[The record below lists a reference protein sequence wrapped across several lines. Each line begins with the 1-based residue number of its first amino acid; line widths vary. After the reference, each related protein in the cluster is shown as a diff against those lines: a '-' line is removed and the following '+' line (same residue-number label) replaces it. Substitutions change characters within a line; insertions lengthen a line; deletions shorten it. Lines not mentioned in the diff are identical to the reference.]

1 VPTALD
7 NGRRSPRKLLTRRR
21 RSAARAETAE
31 GLRKGGR
38 GLDWLRPAA
47 AAYPS
52 PSEQRVLMGGKAT
65 WLITAAVAA
74 VVIVGVVDAL
84 RGSSSHHES
93 AHAAQAPTVVDL
105 GGATLTLESVSAQ
118 AATEPMATTEPQ
130 GTTDTAAIPSPPPER
145 LPRCTMPQLVL
156 AVKIV
161 DGSAMLVLRRV
172 AGEPCH
178 HGQPGF
184 VQLMQIPYTESCD
197 PAGSYLAVAT
207 VGPYEARRTVSGTEI
222 VCNHG

>member
-1 VPTALD
+1 M
-7 NGRRSPRKLLTRRR
+7 R
-21 RSAARAETAE
+21 
-31 GLRKGGR
+31 
-38 GLDWLRPAA
+38 
-47 AAYPS
+47 
-52 PSEQRVLMGGKAT
+52 GKAT

-74 VVIVGVVDAL
+74 VLIVGVVDAL
-84 RGSSSHHES
+84 RGSSHHES

-105 GGATLTLESVSAQ
+105 GGATLTLESVTTQ
-118 AATEPMATTEPQ
+118 ATTEPVATTEPQ
-130 GTTDTAAIPSPPPER
+130 GTTDTAPIPTQPEH
-145 LPRCTMPQLVL
+145 LPRCTTPQLAL

-178 HGQPGF
+178 HGQSHIGLTVLDQSGHKVVLFGHGSGPESSTVPADFIPGF
-184 VQLMQIPYTESCD
+184 VQLMKIPYTEYCD

>member
-1 VPTALD
+1 M
-7 NGRRSPRKLLTRRR
+7 R
-21 RSAARAETAE
+21 
-31 GLRKGGR
+31 
-38 GLDWLRPAA
+38 
-47 AAYPS
+47 
-52 PSEQRVLMGGKAT
+52 GKAT

-178 HGQPGF
+178 HGQSHIGLTVLDQSGHRVALFGHGSGPESSTAPADFIPGF

-207 VGPYEARRTVSGTEI
+207 VGPYEAHRTVSGTEI

>member
-1 VPTALD
+1 M
-7 NGRRSPRKLLTRRR
+7 R
-21 RSAARAETAE
+21 
-31 GLRKGGR
+31 
-38 GLDWLRPAA
+38 
-47 AAYPS
+47 
-52 PSEQRVLMGGKAT
+52 GKAT

-74 VVIVGVVDAL
+74 VLIVGVVDAL

-105 GGATLTLESVSAQ
+105 GGSSLTLEAVTTQ
-118 AATEPMATTEPQ
+118 ATTEPQ
-130 GTTDTAAIPSPPPER
+130 GTTDTAAISSAQPEP
-145 LPRCTMPQLVL
+145 LPRCTTPQLAL

-172 AGEPCH
+172 TGEPCH
-178 HGQPGF
+178 HGRSPIGLTVRDQSGHRVPSFGGSAPLRSAVPADFSHGF
-184 VQLMQIPYTESCD
+184 VHLMQIPYSGVCD
-197 PAGSYLAVAT
+197 PAGSYLAVVT